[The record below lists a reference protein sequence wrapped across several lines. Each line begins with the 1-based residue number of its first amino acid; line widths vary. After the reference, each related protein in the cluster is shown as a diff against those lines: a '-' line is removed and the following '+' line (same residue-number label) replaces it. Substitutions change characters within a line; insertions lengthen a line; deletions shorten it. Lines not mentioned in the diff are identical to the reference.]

1 MYDIITAV
9 SFVLKLFLFIDKWK
23 YYWNLRIS
31 YDVNLTFLLYIC
43 SYRKY
48 SYGTCK
54 VLRISTWKMWELTHS
69 VSYLKLSHSLRVTSL
84 KSNCLGSLV
93 NPDGATTSDW
103 VPVVDQVLLM
113 ASVFLT
119 YTAGVIP
126 VRKKSFLKFP
136 KNIYNDDVVSGTS
149 SGR

>member
-1 MYDIITAV
+1 M
-9 SFVLKLFLFIDKWK
+9 S
-23 YYWNLRIS
+23 
-31 YDVNLTFLLYIC
+31 
-43 SYRKY
+43 
-48 SYGTCK
+48 
-54 VLRISTWKMWELTHS
+54 ELTHS
-69 VSYLKLSHSLRVTSL
+69 VSYLKLSPCLRGTSL
-84 KSNCLGSLV
+84 KSTCLGFLV

-103 VPVVDQVLLM
+103 IPVVDQVLLM

-126 VRKKSFLKFP
+126 ARKKSFLKFP

>member
-1 MYDIITAV
+1 M
-9 SFVLKLFLFIDKWK
+9 
-23 YYWNLRIS
+23 
-31 YDVNLTFLLYIC
+31 LTSQFLLYIC
-43 SYRKY
+43 SCRKY

-69 VSYLKLSHSLRVTSL
+69 VSYLKLSPCLRGTSL
-84 KSNCLGSLV
+84 KSTCLGSLV

-103 VPVVDQVLLM
+103 IPVVDQVLLM

-136 KNIYNDDVVSGTS
+136 KNFYNDDVASGTS